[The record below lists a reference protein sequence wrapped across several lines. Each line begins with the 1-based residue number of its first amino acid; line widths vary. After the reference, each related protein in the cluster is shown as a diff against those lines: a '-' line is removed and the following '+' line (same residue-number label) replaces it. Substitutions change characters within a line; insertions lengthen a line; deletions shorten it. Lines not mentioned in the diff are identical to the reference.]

1 MTDKVGAV
9 GSTVTGAGHTVTDAV
24 TDAVG
29 GAVGG
34 ARARVGDLGGFLKDQ
49 RTQARMSLRQ
59 LADVAG
65 VSNPYLSQ
73 VERGLRHPSAE
84 VLQQLARA
92 LRISAEALYVR
103 AGLLEEGEPSPVP
116 AAVTSDPRLTERQKR
131 VLLDVYASFV
141 AEETGSHRPD
151 QTAADDLTPDTDTD
165 TD

>member
-1 MTDKVGAV
+1 MLPVSRKQSVTSAGGTVTGKVGAV
-9 GSTVTGAGHTVTDAV
+9 SGAGQTVTDAV

-59 LADVAG
+59 LAAVAG

-116 AAVTSDPRLTERQKR
+116 AAIAADPRLSERHRR

-141 AEETGSHRPD
+141 AEQAQVHPSETA
-151 QTAADDLTPDTDTD
+151 T
-165 TD
+165 

>member
-1 MTDKVGAV
+1 MLPVGRKQSETPGEGTVTGKVGAV

-24 TDAVG
+24 G

-34 ARARVGDLGGFLKDQ
+34 ARARVGDLGSFLKDQ

-59 LADVAG
+59 VADVAG

-116 AAVTSDPRLTERQKR
+116 VAIASDPRLSERHKR

-141 AEETGSHRPD
+141 AEQAGPD
-151 QTAADDLTPDTDTD
+151 PSAGDD
-165 TD
+165 